1 MDEIHIN
8 LHTIN
13 DFKDIV
19 INKELLLH
27 ISSNSGSGYDIDIY
41 AYNSN
46 KSDNDIDWDD
56 EYITSNYVSYDSI
69 NNRIGINKWHTGTK

>member
-1 MDEIHIN
+1 MDEIHIKFN
-8 LHTIN
+8 CAN

-27 ISSNSGSGYDIDIY
+27 ISTNSGSGYDIDIY
-41 AYNSN
+41 AYNDN

-69 NNRIGINKWHTGTK
+69 NNRIGN

>member
-8 LHTIN
+8 LHSVN

-19 INKELLLH
+19 IDKKLLIH
-27 ISSNSGSGYDIDIY
+27 ISTNSGSGYDIDIY
-41 AYNSN
+41 AYNDN
-46 KSDNDIDWDD
+46 KSDNIDWDD

-69 NNRIGINKWHTGTK
+69 NNRIGVKNDELE